1 LLLLSDELDGAHEP
15 VLTSVM
21 RGSEHLAM
29 FSSHSLLYV
38 TPSEPHTG
46 DKIAGQAN
54 SQSALGHSPLDTTTS
69 DALPDWH
76 LAMFSSHSLLYVTPS
91 EPHTGDRIAGQ
102 ANSQSAVET
111 VAIVAN
117 TARIIDGA
125 DLIVQEVGAVSVLI
139 GWVGQRKRK

>member
-1 LLLLSDELDGAHEP
+1 
-15 VLTSVM
+15 
-21 RGSEHLAM
+21 
-29 FSSHSLLYV
+29 V

>member
-29 FSSHSLLYV
+29 FRL
-38 TPSEPHTG
+38 
-46 DKIAGQAN
+46 
-54 SQSALGHSPLDTTTS
+54 
-69 DALPDWH
+69 
-76 LAMFSSHSLLYVTPS
+76 HSLLYVTPS